1 MFANQSIFKQLHAP
15 KATREVAIPNGVAT
29 IYSVTAVGVI
39 QGEFR
44 TIPALMSEGVTEQ
57 DLFYLVNLEDSGGQ
71 YLETVAVLGSTS
83 EEQARA
89 WAIKQFGAQYGGA
102 HGYEVACATAVGI
115 KRYLDRPSAGVA
127 KIKIRQADINTVQAQ
142 LTGTPVQWKQA
153 ECLSHTTSN
162 LIFDMMQYDDQK
174 MLLDSMSH
182 ADFAA
187 FVAEGSTIAEY
198 DALIVENSRL
208 DALMARLVTAMDKAA
223 IGDIKVST
231 MTKSK
236 PFKRNGVVNVA
247 CLFDMTDG
255 QTVTIVF
262 HNPDSTPSKLAA
274 SDVMT
279 SWKWLLNKRDISAA
293 VQPKQG
299 ENVNLNDLAIR
310 ILKIVNQN
318 SKRFQRTQAQRNK
331 DAAQLE
337 ELNTRLVDKKGQLDK
352 INSDNADLQK
362 QIDELAANPVPHH
375 VVDLGNNESLVQG
388 VFPQADGTYTAMTL
402 TESKNLKTRA
412 GAENW
417 LAKRGLKP
425 DGTKLDVTPE
435 PNPDVAYLQSIIDGT
450 ADLSAAESIESEL
463 EAISTRLTEDTQALF
478 EQAANA
484 FAIYA
489 IAQAN
494 QV

>member
-1 MFANQSIFKQLHAP
+1 
-15 KATREVAIPNGVAT
+15 
-29 IYSVTAVGVI
+29 
-39 QGEFR
+39 
-44 TIPALMSEGVTEQ
+44 
-57 DLFYLVNLEDSGGQ
+57 
-71 YLETVAVLGSTS
+71 
-83 EEQARA
+83 
-89 WAIKQFGAQYGGA
+89 
-102 HGYEVACATAVGI
+102 
-115 KRYLDRPSAGVA
+115 
-127 KIKIRQADINTVQAQ
+127 
-142 LTGTPVQWKQA
+142 
-153 ECLSHTTSN
+153 
-162 LIFDMMQYDDQK
+162 
-174 MLLDSMSH
+174 
-182 ADFAA
+182 
-187 FVAEGSTIAEY
+187 
-198 DALIVENSRL
+198 
-208 DALMARLVTAMDKAA
+208 MARLVTAMDKAA

-337 ELNTRLVDKKGQLDK
+337 EINTRLVDKKGQLDK

-425 DGTKLDVTPE
+425 DGTKLDITPE